1 LAALEARLGELVIEN
16 ERLRAENLALRDRVA
31 CLEAELGRDSN
42 NSSKPP
48 SADPIEPRKKRAER
62 RAEARKS
69 GRKQG
74 GQPGAPGASL
84 RRRDPDVTLIR
95 RPVACSCCGS
105 DLTGAPVVGTE
116 VRQVIDL
123 PAIEAVVSD
132 HVIEKRRCACG
143 SVTAAEFPPE
153 ARAPVCWGPEV
164 RAFAVY
170 LMVRQHLPI
179 TRCAELLRDVL
190 GAPVSAGWLCQV
202 QLEAAGRLGP
212 FIGTIKDRLRASGV
226 VHADE
231 TGTRI
236 ATIAGGVGRHWVHVA
251 ATELLTLLSVHRRRG
266 AEALLDIDVLPG
278 FDGVIVHDGWA
289 PYETIDGNSTLHA
302 QCGAHLLRHLTAV
315 GEQPPFTRW
324 TTQMAQILIEAKR
337 TSETAAHGGQ
347 SVVASRAARRI
358 RTRYH
363 QTLDI
368 ALALLPPGRPPP
380 RRHTGGWTTA
390 QRDAWNLATRMR
402 NDADQVLRLLDDTR
416 VPFDNNQAERDLRMI
431 KIHDKIS
438 GCFRSLTN
446 AEAYAATR
454 SYLQTAGKHGTNR
467 FDALRQLFTTGPWI
481 PPQPAGT

>member
-1 LAALEARLGELVIEN
+1 MGLAERVVQLEGRLVELIAEN
-16 ERLRAENLALRDRVA
+16 EALRDRVA
-31 CLEAELGRDSN
+31 RLEAELRRDSN

-62 RAEARKS
+62 RAEARRS

-95 RPVACSCCGS
+95 RPVECSCCGS
-105 DLTGAPVVGTE
+105 DLAGAPVVGTE

-143 SVTAAEFPPE
+143 TVTAGEFPPE

-170 LMVRQHLPI
+170 LLVRQHLPI
-179 TRCAELLRDVL
+179 TRCAELLRDLL

-202 QLEAAGRLGP
+202 QLEAAGRLNP
-212 FIGTIKDRLRASGV
+212 FIGAIKDQLRAAPV

-231 TGTRI
+231 TGTRVVT
-236 ATIAGGVGRHWVHVA
+236 AEGVGRHWVHVA
-251 ATELLTLLSVHRRRG
+251 CTELITLLSVHRRRG
-266 AEALLDIDVLPG
+266 AEALLDIDVLPRFEG
-278 FDGVIVHDGWA
+278 TIVHDGWA
-289 PYETIDGNSTLHA
+289 PYETIDGPATLHA

-315 GEQPPFTRW
+315 GEHAPFARW
-324 TTQMAQILIEAKR
+324 TSQMGQILIEAKR
-337 TSETAAHGGQ
+337 ISETAAADGQ
-347 SVVASRAARRI
+347 PKVSAGAARRI

-368 ALALLPPGRPPP
+368 ALHLLPEGPPPP
-380 RRHTGGWTTA
+380 RRHTNGWTTA
-390 QRDAWNLATRMR
+390 ERDAWNLASRMR
-402 NDADQVLRLLDDTR
+402 RDADQVLRLLDDTR